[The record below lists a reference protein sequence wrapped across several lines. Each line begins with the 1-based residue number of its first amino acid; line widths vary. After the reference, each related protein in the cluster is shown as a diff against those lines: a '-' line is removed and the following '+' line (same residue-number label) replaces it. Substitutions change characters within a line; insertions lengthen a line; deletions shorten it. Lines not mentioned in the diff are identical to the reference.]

1 MKVRER
7 TNVYAVQVPGQSSTI
22 SQNVNEEL
30 PRGPNHKFPLT
41 DCYNRLGVL
50 LKVSDLFAFL
60 KYLTNILFRY
70 MTTI

>member
-7 TNVYAVQVPGQSSTI
+7 TNVYAVQVPGQSSTF

-30 PRGPNHKFPLT
+30 PRGPNYKFPLT

-50 LKVSDLFAFL
+50 LKVSDLSLLL
-60 KYLTNILFRY
+60 KYFTNILFRY
-70 MTTI
+70 MTMI